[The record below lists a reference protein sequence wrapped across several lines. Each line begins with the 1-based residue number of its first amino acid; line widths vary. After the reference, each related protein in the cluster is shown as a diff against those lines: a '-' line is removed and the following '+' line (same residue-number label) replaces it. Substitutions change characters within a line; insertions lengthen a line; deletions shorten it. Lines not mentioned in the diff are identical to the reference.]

1 MTNSQEIDFFKI
13 GVLSK
18 KAEVSKRTIRYYE
31 ELELLTPSKVSEGG
45 FRLYTKNDLQ
55 RLMVIKGFKE
65 LGFSLDQIKE
75 LLHPQPDK
83 NKKEK
88 LEYSKQILK
97 SQLEATNEQIEKL
110 KKLRQRSQTALE
122 MLAECQSC
130 SKDSCPPQCPN
141 RKAFL

>member
-110 KKLRQRSQTALE
+110 KNYANEVKQH
-122 MLAECQSC
+122 
-130 SKDSCPPQCPN
+130 
-141 RKAFL
+141 

>member
-1 MTNSQEIDFFKI
+1 MTNNQEIDFFKI

-31 ELELLTPSKVSEGG
+31 ELELLTPSKVSDGG
-45 FRLYTKNDLQ
+45 FRLYTTNDLQ

-75 LLHPQPDK
+75 LLHPKPAK
-83 NKKEK
+83 NKQEQ
-88 LEYSKQILK
+88 LEYSRQILK

-110 KKLRQRSQTALE
+110 EKLRQRNQQALE
-122 MLAECQSC
+122 MLTECQNC

-141 RKAFL
+141 RKVFL